1 MTIPTTTT
9 TQPPFLRTPEEYKAL
24 FDSVDTFLLDCDGVI
39 YHGPVV
45 VPGVKAVLQMMR
57 DAGKKVIFVTNNATK
72 SRAMYKKTF
81 DKLDIPVHES
91 EIFGSAY
98 ASAVYM
104 RDVLN
109 FPADKRV
116 YVLGEKGLEDELDA
130 KGIQRTG
137 GTDPEDRVFLP
148 SMDFSVYQPDPS
160 IGAVLC
166 GFDSG
171 INYKK
176 LCKAYSYL
184 RDDPNVHFLL
194 TNQDKTFP
202 THGTTFVGSGSLSAP
217 LVFAL
222 QGKREPTVIG
232 KPNKPMMDAII
243 AEHHFDPARALMVG
257 DNLATDIA
265 FSQTCGMRSLLV
277 MGGVTHKEEVYGENP
292 SPVVPTFVIES
303 LGDLAVLQKN

>member
-1 MTIPTTTT
+1 MTVPNPSDK
-9 TQPPFLRTPEEYKAL
+9 PPFLSTREEYQTL

-45 VPGVKAVLQMMR
+45 VPGVKTVLQMMR

-72 SRAMYKKTF
+72 SRAMYKLTF
-81 DKLDIPVHES
+81 DKLGIPVDEA

-104 RDVLN
+104 REVLN
-109 FPADKRV
+109 FPEDKRV

-130 KGIQRTG
+130 KGIKRTG

-148 SMDFSVYQPDPS
+148 SMDFSVYKPDPT

-184 RDDPNVHFLL
+184 RDDPSVHFLL

-202 THGTTFVGSGSLSAP
+202 TNGTTFVGSGSLSAP

-243 AEHHFDPARALMVG
+243 AEHHFDPSRALMVG
-257 DNLATDIA
+257 DNLLTDIA
-265 FSQTCGMRSLLV
+265 FGNNSGVRTLLV
-277 MGGVTHKEEVYGENP
+277 MGGVTHKEEVYGDSP
-292 SPVVPTFVIES
+292 SDIVPSFVMES
-303 LGDLAVLQKN
+303 LGDLTQLLKN